1 MTSGTPIGS
10 SGSGNSARAGAEA
23 VDFSAL
29 IMGFSSAAL
38 YYLGE
43 GDVAGKADAQKNV
56 PLAKQNIDILTL
68 LRDKTKGNLTDEENR
83 LIAQVLLDLHLKFV
97 EATKR

>member
-1 MTSGTPIGS
+1 MAPTKTSKGGDDQA
-10 SGSGNSARAGAEA
+10 SGSGR

-43 GDVAGKADAQKNV
+43 HPVEGKASAQRNL
-56 PLAKQNIDILTL
+56 PLARQNIDIIDL
-68 LRDKTKGNLTDEENR
+68 LHEKTQGNLTTDEAK
-83 LIAQVLLDLHLKFV
+83 LITQVMSDLKVKCLEAQGK
-97 EATKR
+97 A

>member
-1 MTSGTPIGS
+1 MAPVDTGKGGDA
-10 SGSGNSARAGAEA
+10 SGSAG

-43 GDVAGKADAQKNV
+43 HPVEGKAPAERNL
-56 PLAKQNIDILTL
+56 PLARQNIDIIGL
-68 LRDKTKGNLTDEENR
+68 LHEKTKGNLTADEQR
-83 LIAQVLLDLHLKFV
+83 LITQVMSDLKVKCLEAQK
-97 EATKR
+97 KS